1 MPGMHGPGRGP
12 GAMIGRGVKAKNAR
26 GAALR
31 LWGYIS
37 SNRIGLFWVIVS
49 VTISTGLTVLGPYL
63 MGRAIDV
70 YIMAGDRPGIV
81 KVSLILLLVYIGASI
96 FTWLEIIIMVGITQP
111 ALKKIRSELFTRLQ
125 GLSLRFFDTN
135 PHGDLMSRFTN
146 DVENISNVMTQ
157 SVTQL
162 ISSVLTI
169 IGTASMML
177 ALNPK
182 FAAVTLVMLPVMV
195 FFTKI
200 IAGMS
205 KKWYRRQQ
213 KNLGELNGFIEES
226 IGGAKVVKAYGR
238 EEDMISRFEKVNR
251 AYRDAGIRASIVS
264 GVMGP
269 MSNAVSNASYALIAF
284 IGGYLVLK
292 GQTTVGIVVTFIN
305 YTRQFSH
312 PLNMIAGL
320 YTSLQSALAG
330 AERVFQTL
338 DEKPE
343 VQDKENAV
351 NLDAPRGHVVF
362 KNVTFSYTPGVPVLK
377 DVNFETEAGRT
388 FALVGPTGAGKTTI
402 VNLLT
407 RFYDIDEGSILLDG
421 RDIREYTQDSLRRR
435 LGIVLQDTYLFS
447 GTVADNIRYGRLDA
461 SDEEIRRAAELANA
475 HTFIHRFPHGY
486 DTLLGESAGNLSEG
500 QRQLLAIARAVLA
513 DPAVL
518 ILDEATSSV
527 DTRTEKH
534 IQEAMLRLMEGRT
547 SFVIAHRLSTI
558 RDADEILVIDGG
570 RIVERGTHESLLER
584 AGFYAEMYRSQF
596 RGIAG

>member
-81 KVSLILLLVYIGASI
+81 KISLILLLVYIGASI

-351 NLDAPRGHVVF
+351 NLNAPRGHVVF

-558 RDADEILVIDGG
+558 RDSDEILVIDGG